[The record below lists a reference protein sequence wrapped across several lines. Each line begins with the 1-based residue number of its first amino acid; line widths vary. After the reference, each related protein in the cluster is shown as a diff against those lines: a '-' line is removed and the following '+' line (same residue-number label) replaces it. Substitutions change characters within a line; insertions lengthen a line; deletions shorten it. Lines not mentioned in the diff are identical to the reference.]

1 MPESASPRAAEPN
14 TIAFFAC
21 VKWGARLRFSAS
33 RSRMM
38 AMLMSEFYPE
48 ECPGPRNRGTSPL
61 GAAVRMA
68 LADVREGGLCR

>member
-1 MPESASPRAAEPN
+1 
-14 TIAFFAC
+14 
-21 VKWGARLRFSAS
+21 
-33 RSRMM
+33 M
-38 AMLMSEFYPE
+38 AMLMSEFYRE